1 MTKIYSI
8 FNADLRKNISPKSE
22 KLNLT
27 TQTRERWR
35 D

>member
-8 FNADLRKNISPKSE
+8 FNADLRRNKSPESE

-27 TQTRERWR
+27 AQIRERWR